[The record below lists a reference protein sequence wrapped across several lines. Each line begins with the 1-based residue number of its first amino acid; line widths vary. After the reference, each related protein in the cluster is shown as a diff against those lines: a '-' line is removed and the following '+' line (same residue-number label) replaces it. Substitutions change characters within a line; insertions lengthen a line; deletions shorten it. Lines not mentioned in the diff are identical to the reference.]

1 MATLKG
7 KSIRSKDV
15 ELRDTFWPDAE
26 DRIWDRNRF
35 DGYTTVPKTMPLLMR
50 ALDELSKGKPL
61 GATYFALWC
70 ATWDNGF
77 VRLGRTPD
85 LAYASGFT
93 GPRGARGW
101 QERVKLLEAFGFV
114 EIRPTG
120 DQKLG
125 LAFLPNPNVVLLRLW
140 ARKRSH
146 KGGPIEPPGLAGL
159 QDATASAFLERA
171 IDISA
176 NDVLEEH
183 KARVAAAKGEEAEEA
198 KPSKAKKAAA
208 AKTYRAAEG
217 RAKGPKCWS
226 RSSMP
231 MCFSRWCYAT
241 RCCVRPLPAASK
253 STGRIA
259 FSMR

>member
-1 MATLKG
+1 MLEDMGSVDSACEEIVATLKG

-77 VRLGRTPD
+77 VRLGRMPD

-93 GPRGARGW
+93 RPRGARGW

-146 KGGPIEPPGLAGL
+146 RPDRASGARRHPGRDH
-159 QDATASAFLERA
+159 QR
-171 IDISA
+171 
-176 NDVLEEH
+176 
-183 KARVAAAKGEEAEEA
+183 
-198 KPSKAKKAAA
+198 
-208 AKTYRAAEG
+208 
-217 RAKGPKCWS
+217 
-226 RSSMP
+226 
-231 MCFSRWCYAT
+231 FSR
-241 RCCVRPLPAASK
+241 
-253 STGRIA
+253 TGD
-259 FSMR
+259 